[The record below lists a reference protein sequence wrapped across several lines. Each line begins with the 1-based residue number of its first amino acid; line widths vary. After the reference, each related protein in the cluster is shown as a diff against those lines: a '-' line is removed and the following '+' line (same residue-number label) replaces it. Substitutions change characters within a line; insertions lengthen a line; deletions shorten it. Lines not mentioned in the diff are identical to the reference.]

1 MSLNLRAPTDGW
13 VGSNQQRSTWPP
25 LLIPGFTGNYSDIV
39 GNTTLMGC
47 SQGHLSSGQEAPG
60 ALLVGTVLGSL
71 EASPLKLKRILGLE
85 GRECVQGFRELG
97 LHFSWL

>member
-1 MSLNLRAPTDGW
+1 MASAPHSWFYWELLWHCWKHHLDGVFTRA
-13 VGSNQQRSTWPP
+13 
-25 LLIPGFTGNYSDIV
+25 
-39 GNTTLMGC
+39 
-47 SQGHLSSGQEAPG
+47 SGQEAPG